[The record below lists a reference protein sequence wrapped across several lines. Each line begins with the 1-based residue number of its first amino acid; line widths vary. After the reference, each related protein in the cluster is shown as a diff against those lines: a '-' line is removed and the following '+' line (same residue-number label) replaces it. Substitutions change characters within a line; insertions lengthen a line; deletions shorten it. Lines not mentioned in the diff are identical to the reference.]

1 MQQPDSPRPIANAET
16 VVRLVDDYNNA
27 LFVVCLNLD
36 ISIVVGWRLLE
47 EGRRLRALRR
57 ALGQREKGA

>member
-1 MQQPDSPRPIANAET
+1 MPDNPHPVANAET
-16 VVRLVDDYNNA
+16 LVRLVDDLNNP